1 MEGTPHIVYTKEPRE
16 RKFRAG
22 AFISGL
28 LLCLAAVGFFVYAA
42 YLSILLGIS
51 LGKSANAPVDGM
63 GIFVAKIVIEPL
75 VGLMLAGVVGLGAV
89 TVAAFGFCGVIGI
102 LHGLL
107 PDARYGK
114 TVGVEIGLTVT
125 VAVVGLIASGVWLY
139 FLPAVRAL
147 RIAFAVGCP
156 LFTVVCCLLRLST
169 LLRFRYGKKSRKN
182 DIT

>member
-1 MEGTPHIVYTKEPRE
+1 MDETPHIVYTKEPRE

-51 LGKSANAPVDGM
+51 LGKSANAPVDSM
-63 GIFVAKIVIEPL
+63 GIFVAKIVIQPL

-102 LHGLL
+102 LHGLFG
-107 PDARYGK
+107 R
-114 TVGVEIGLTVT
+114 
-125 VAVVGLIASGVWLY
+125 VAVFFAGRARLADR
-139 FLPAVRAL
+139 VR
-147 RIAFAVGCP
+147 R
-156 LFTVVCCLLRLST
+156 RLSAVYRRVLPVAPVDAAT
-169 LLRFRYGKKSRKN
+169 VPIRKEKEC
-182 DIT
+182 